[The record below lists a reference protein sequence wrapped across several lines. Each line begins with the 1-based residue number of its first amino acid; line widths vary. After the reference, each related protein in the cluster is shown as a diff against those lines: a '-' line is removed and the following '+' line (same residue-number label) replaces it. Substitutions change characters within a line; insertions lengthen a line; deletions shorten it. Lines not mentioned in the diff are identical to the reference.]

1 MVLPED
7 SSNPIVE
14 VLKEIADSLDKNTDI
29 LNRICNHY
37 DSVVPVMKKN
47 QEMVAS
53 ANEDNRSTLDK
64 MYDGIFSTNES

>member
-14 VLKEIADSLDKNTDI
+14 VLKEIAESLDKNTDI

>member
-14 VLKEIADSLDKNTDI
+14 VLKEIAESLDKNTDI

-47 QEMVAS
+47 QEMVAL

>member
-14 VLKEIADSLDKNTDI
+14 VLKEIAESLDKNTDI

-47 QEMVAS
+47 QEVVAS

>member
-7 SSNPIVE
+7 SNN
-14 VLKEIADSLDKNTDI
+14 VLVDVLQQIADSLDKNTDI

-47 QEMVAS
+47 QEVVAL

-64 MYDGIFSTNES
+64 MYEGIFRTNES

>member
-7 SSNPIVE
+7 SNNPIVE

-47 QEMVAS
+47 QEVVAL

>member
-7 SSNPIVE
+7 SNN
-14 VLKEIADSLDKNTDI
+14 VLVDVLQQIADSLDKNTDI

-47 QEMVAS
+47 QEMVAL

-64 MYDGIFSTNES
+64 MYDGIFRTNES

>member
-14 VLKEIADSLDKNTDI
+14 VLKEIAESLDKNTDI

-47 QEMVAS
+47 QEGVAL

>member
-14 VLKEIADSLDKNTDI
+14 VLKEIAESLDKNTDI

-47 QEMVAS
+47 QEMVAL

-64 MYDGIFSTNES
+64 MYDGIFRTNES

>member
-47 QEMVAS
+47 QEMVALS
-53 ANEDNRSTLDK
+53 NEDNRSTLDK

>member
-7 SSNPIVE
+7 SNNPIVE

-47 QEMVAS
+47 QEMVAL

>member
-7 SSNPIVE
+7 SNN
-14 VLKEIADSLDKNTDI
+14 VLVDVLQQIADSLDKNTDI

-47 QEMVAS
+47 QEVVAL

>member
-7 SSNPIVE
+7 SNN
-14 VLKEIADSLDKNTDI
+14 VLVDVLQQIADSLDKNTDI

-47 QEMVAS
+47 QEMVALS
-53 ANEDNRSTLDK
+53 KEDNRSTLDK
-64 MYDGIFSTNES
+64 MYDGIFRTNES

>member
-14 VLKEIADSLDKNTDI
+14 VLKEIAESLDKKTDI

-37 DSVVPVMKKN
+37 DSDVPVMKRN
-47 QEMVAS
+47 ADRVDEAQS
-53 ANEDNRSTLDK
+53 DNRSTLDK
-64 MYDGIFSTNES
+64 MYETVFNN

>member
-14 VLKEIADSLDKNTDI
+14 VLKEIAESLDKNTDI

-37 DSVVPVMKKN
+37 DSVVPVMKRN
-47 QEMVAS
+47 ADRVDEAQS
-53 ANEDNRSTLDK
+53 DNRSTLDK
-64 MYDGIFSTNES
+64 MYETVFNN

>member
-7 SSNPIVE
+7 SNN
-14 VLKEIADSLDKNTDI
+14 VLVDVLQQIADSLDKNTDI

-47 QEMVAS
+47 QEVVAL

-64 MYDGIFSTNES
+64 MYDGIFRTNES

>member
-47 QEMVAS
+47 QEMVALS
-53 ANEDNRSTLDK
+53 NEDNRSTLDK
-64 MYDGIFSTNES
+64 MYESVFSTNQS

>member
-14 VLKEIADSLDKNTDI
+14 VLKEIAESLDKNTDI

-47 QEMVAS
+47 QEMVALS
-53 ANEDNRSTLDK
+53 NEDNRSTLDK

>member
-7 SSNPIVE
+7 SSNPIVK
-14 VLKEIADSLDKNTDI
+14 VLKEIAESLDKNTDI

-47 QEMVAS
+47 QEMVALS
-53 ANEDNRSTLDK
+53 NEDNRSTLDK
-64 MYDGIFSTNES
+64 MYDGIFRTNES

>member
-14 VLKEIADSLDKNTDI
+14 VLKEIAESLDKNTDI

-47 QEMVAS
+47 QEVVAL